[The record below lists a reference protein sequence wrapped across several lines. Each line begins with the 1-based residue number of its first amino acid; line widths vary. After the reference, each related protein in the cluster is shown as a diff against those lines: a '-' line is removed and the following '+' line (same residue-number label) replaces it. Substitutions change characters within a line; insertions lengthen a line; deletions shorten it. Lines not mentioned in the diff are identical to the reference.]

1 MNLIR
6 CCCRSPT
13 PSKHSDFLFLF
24 FTNVAFL
31 LFLSISL
38 RFWLASNSVHIC
50 QIGDNLEWLKPC
62 ELWPFFIFLLRRKL
76 NFDVIGPRENSQI
89 VFLGNTVNRANIPGN
104 TELFIVILRGITE
117 QMLTN
122 MFRLS
127 LNTYLRKS
135 FFYAHICLPSDV
147 RHVAW
152 FNYMHG
158 GFCFNFIIY
167 YPKIFDK
174 IYAIRIFHMSC
185 QN

>member
-1 MNLIR
+1 MPAAAAVLHQHGWRTIRRDVFLI
-6 CCCRSPT
+6 SHESHLLLLPFT
-13 PSKHSDFLFLF
+13 NSKQAFRFFYLF

-50 QIGDNLEWLKPC
+50 QIGDNLERPKVWNLVSC
-62 ELWPFFIFLLRRKL
+62 DLFLFFFSEENW

-89 VFLGNTVNRANIPGN
+89 VFLGNMVNWANIPGN

-135 FFYAHICLPSDV
+135 FFMHIFAYLV
-147 RHVAW
+147 T
-152 FNYMHG
+152 
-158 GFCFNFIIY
+158 
-167 YPKIFDK
+167 
-174 IYAIRIFHMSC
+174 
-185 QN
+185 